1 MLTLRLFAFIAMVV
15 GALRLAGIR
24 LPDLFKAVVYR
35 PKSIKEQ
42 IDEATNKKKKNLI
55 RREIEE
61 ITDILKM
68 TGREDKI
75 PVVFIICGVFAIAGA
90 VLAALFDNAYMI
102 PSLAIGMMFIPV
114 WYIKLTAS
122 HYKKDV
128 SEELETAL
136 SIITTAYIRNEDI
149 VTAVEENISY
159 LNAPIKDV
167 FTDFLVQLK
176 LIDSDTDKAILSLKE
191 KIDNDVFHEWCD
203 TLLLCQQDRGLKT
216 TIWNEP
222 DLDNDDSG
230 NKRTWGGTKAEFFDL
245 YEITAKHL
253 KSLFPNLKI
262 GGPALAYNE
271 EWGEDFLCEM
281 QKRKVPIDFF
291 SWHVYCTEPI
301 SIGEKS
307 ARIRALLDKYGYEKT
322 ESILNEWNYIRGW
335 TDQYIYSINAIHSV
349 KGAAFTM
356 ACITK
361 AQHSD
366 IDMLMY
372 YDTRPSVFCGAF
384 DFYTY
389 EKLKGYYP
397 LYWYGMMY
405 DALGEVPSEGTG
417 DNVYA
422 LCGKM
427 ADGKALAIITYYTD
441 CATDEKKEIL
451 ADFGH
456 GGKFEI
462 YLVDKTHSGEL
473 LEKTGE
479 PKVTLSP
486 CSFALIREV

>member
-102 PSLAIGMMFIPV
+102 PPLAIGMMFIPV

-167 FTDFLVQLK
+167 FTDFLVQMK

-203 TLLLCQQDRGLKT
+203 ALLLCQQDRGLKT
-216 TIWNEP
+216 TLSPIV
-222 DLDNDDSG
+222 
-230 NKRTWGGTKAEFFDL
+230 
-245 YEITAKHL
+245 AKL
-253 KSLFPNLKI
+253 
-262 GGPALAYNE
+262 
-271 EWGEDFLCEM
+271 
-281 QKRKVPIDFF
+281 
-291 SWHVYCTEPI
+291 
-301 SIGEKS
+301 
-307 ARIRALLDKYGYEKT
+307 
-322 ESILNEWNYIRGW
+322 
-335 TDQYIYSINAIHSV
+335 
-349 KGAAFTM
+349 
-356 ACITK
+356 
-361 AQHSD
+361 SD
-366 IDMLMY
+366 IRVVNSELELMLAEPRKEFIIMAILVAANIPIMYFLNKDWYNVLMY
-372 YDTRPSVFCGAF
+372 TAVGKMVLALDISAIFISSAFVVKLTRPIEF
-384 DFYTY
+384 
-389 EKLKGYYP
+389 
-397 LYWYGMMY
+397 
-405 DALGEVPSEGTG
+405 
-417 DNVYA
+417 
-422 LCGKM
+422 
-427 ADGKALAIITYYTD
+427 
-441 CATDEKKEIL
+441 
-451 ADFGH
+451 
-456 GGKFEI
+456 
-462 YLVDKTHSGEL
+462 
-473 LEKTGE
+473 
-479 PKVTLSP
+479 
-486 CSFALIREV
+486 RR

>member
-42 IDEATNKKKKNLI
+42 IDEATNKKKKNFI

-90 VLAALFDNAYMI
+90 VLAALFDNVYMI
-102 PSLAIGMMFIPV
+102 PPLAIGMMFIPV

-203 TLLLCQQDRGLKT
+203 ALLLCQQDRGLKT
-216 TIWNEP
+216 TLSPIV
-222 DLDNDDSG
+222 
-230 NKRTWGGTKAEFFDL
+230 
-245 YEITAKHL
+245 AKL
-253 KSLFPNLKI
+253 
-262 GGPALAYNE
+262 
-271 EWGEDFLCEM
+271 
-281 QKRKVPIDFF
+281 
-291 SWHVYCTEPI
+291 
-301 SIGEKS
+301 
-307 ARIRALLDKYGYEKT
+307 
-322 ESILNEWNYIRGW
+322 
-335 TDQYIYSINAIHSV
+335 
-349 KGAAFTM
+349 
-356 ACITK
+356 
-361 AQHSD
+361 SD
-366 IDMLMY
+366 IRVVNSELELMLAEPRKEFIIMAILVAANIPIMY
-372 YDTRPSVFCGAF
+372 FLNKDWYNVLMHTAVGKMVLALDISAIFISSAFVVKLTRPIEF
-384 DFYTY
+384 
-389 EKLKGYYP
+389 
-397 LYWYGMMY
+397 
-405 DALGEVPSEGTG
+405 
-417 DNVYA
+417 
-422 LCGKM
+422 
-427 ADGKALAIITYYTD
+427 
-441 CATDEKKEIL
+441 
-451 ADFGH
+451 
-456 GGKFEI
+456 
-462 YLVDKTHSGEL
+462 
-473 LEKTGE
+473 
-479 PKVTLSP
+479 
-486 CSFALIREV
+486 RR